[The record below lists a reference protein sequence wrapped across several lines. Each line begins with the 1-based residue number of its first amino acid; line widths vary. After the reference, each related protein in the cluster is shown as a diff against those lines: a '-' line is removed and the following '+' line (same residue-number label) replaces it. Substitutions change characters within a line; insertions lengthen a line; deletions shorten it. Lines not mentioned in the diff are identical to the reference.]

1 MLVRAVAQIMFA
13 RESYSYRPNSA
24 VGILPPAG
32 DPRLSYALQQFTVG
46 RARKS

>member
-13 RESYSYRPNSA
+13 RESYSLQAQLRIRN
-24 VGILPPAG
+24 PPPGG